1 MIKLGKYE
9 NTVEVTLTKNG
20 TPLLFKEKVDELM
33 EQGAFPS
40 RKEAEEWLETTPI
53 VLCLVYQK
61 HSGLYAV
68 EDDALDST
76 VSPYDARTPSEKL
89 NRDPDTERTIT
100 SSELCTRLLSI
111 GKDAETAILSLMAA
125 HCVQSLNVGEYC
137 REFEVTNYTFYDVD
151 KNGFG
156 MALSLDGIA
165 VSNNKINLTFVDENR
180 EETFSKD
187 LNELYSDEKKYYV
200 FNMIEEIFSLIV
212 DENNPVPVI
221 PVGCSIEE
229 SWLYV

>member
-1 MIKLGKYE
+1 MIKQGKYE
-9 NTVEVTLTKNG
+9 NTVEVTLTKKG

-68 EDDALDST
+68 EDTALDCT
-76 VSPYDARTPSEKL
+76 VSPYDAKTPSEKL
-89 NRDPDTERTIT
+89 NLDPDTERTIT
-100 SSELCTRLLSI
+100 SSELCTRLLNI
-111 GKDAETAILSLMAA
+111 GKDAETAVLSLMAA
-125 HCVQSLNVGEYC
+125 HCVQSLNVGEYY
-137 REFEVTNYTFYDVD
+137 REFDITSYNFYDVD

-156 MALSLDGIA
+156 MVLSLDGIA
-165 VSNNKINLTFVDENR
+165 VSNNKINLTFVDENGD
-180 EETFSKD
+180 ESFSKD
-187 LNELYSDEKKYYV
+187 WDELYSDEEKYYV
-200 FNMIEEIFSLIV
+200 FNMLEEIFGLIV

-221 PVGCSIEE
+221 PIDRTFEE
-229 SWLYV
+229 TFDV

>member
-1 MIKLGKYE
+1 MIKQGKYE
-9 NTVEVTLTKNG
+9 NTVEVTLTKKG
-20 TPLLFKEKVDELM
+20 TPLLFKKKVDELM
-33 EQGAFPS
+33 EQRAFPS

-76 VSPYDARTPSEKL
+76 VSPYDAKTPSEKL

-100 SSELCTRLLSI
+100 SSELLARLLSI
-111 GKDAETAILSLMAA
+111 GEDAKNAILSLMAA
-125 HCVQSLNVGEYC
+125 HSVQSLNVGEYC
-137 REFEVTNYTFYDVD
+137 REFEITSFTFYDVD

-156 MALSLDGIA
+156 IALSLDGIA

-180 EETFSKD
+180 EESYSKD
-187 LNELYSDEKKYYV
+187 FDELFSDEEKYYV
-200 FNMIEEIFSLIV
+200 FNMVEDIFGLIV

-221 PVGCSIEE
+221 PIGSSYEE
-229 SWLYV
+229 AFDD

>member
-1 MIKLGKYE
+1 MLKQGKYE
-9 NTVEVTLTKNG
+9 NTVEVTLTKKG
-20 TPLLFKEKVDELM
+20 SPLLFKEKVDELM

-68 EDDALDST
+68 EDTALDCT
-76 VSPYDARTPSEKL
+76 VSPYDAKTPSEKL
-89 NRDPDTERTIT
+89 NLDPDTERTIT

-111 GKDAETAILSLMAA
+111 GEDAKNAILSMMAA
-125 HCVQSLNVGEYC
+125 HGVQSLNVGEYC
-137 REFEVTNYTFYDVD
+137 REFDITNYTFYDVD

-156 MALSLDGIA
+156 IALSLDGIA

-180 EETFSKD
+180 EESYSKD
-187 LNELYSDEKKYYV
+187 LDELYSEEEKYYI
-200 FNMIEEIFSLIV
+200 FKMIEEIFDHIV

-221 PVGCSIEE
+221 PVGCSLEE
-229 SWLYV
+229 SWLYA